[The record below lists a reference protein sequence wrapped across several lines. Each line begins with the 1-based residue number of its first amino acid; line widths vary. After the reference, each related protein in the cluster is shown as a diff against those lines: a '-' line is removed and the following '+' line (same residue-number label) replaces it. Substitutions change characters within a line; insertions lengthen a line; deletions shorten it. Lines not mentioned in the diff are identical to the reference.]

1 MTPSTWQRV
10 IEQAMRNHLETIIA
24 EEAAFAKQD
33 VERRIRE
40 ATASIVM
47 ECMSNFDVVAN
58 QQEIVIRV
66 RNQLGE
72 GR

>member
-1 MTPSTWQRV
+1 MTPSAWQRV

-24 EEAAFAKQD
+24 EEAALAQQA

-47 ECMSNFDVVAN
+47 SCMSNFDVAAN

-72 GR
+72 GQ